1 MGRKSK
7 FYIVNQLTMLQKA
20 LTSQIQL
27 VKIRW
32 IAPAVCAGKTCQP
45 AQPWP
50 QLHNLGRYNIKMSPL
65 SKGEAGKHG
74 SFFLLLIII
83 IIIIILFM
91 YIFDVLKSA
100 FWVRYL
106 EILT

>member
-45 AQPWP
+45 AQP
-50 QLHNLGRYNIKMSPL
+50 
-65 SKGEAGKHG
+65 
-74 SFFLLLIII
+74 
-83 IIIIILFM
+83 
-91 YIFDVLKSA
+91 
-100 FWVRYL
+100 
-106 EILT
+106 